1 MKGWAVMRL
10 DIIERKAL
18 RAVIVTLGVIIVIA
32 VGLALWSRYRIY
44 TEQKE
49 LEERRQY
56 EETLAQAMEQE
67 LLVEGMTRGM
77 VRVTLGPPDSTH
89 GLGELVETW
98 YYADTR
104 EYDEVLVRFERDRL
118 FEIERLGSNAA
129 PPPPDRRPDGLDR
142 P

>member
-1 MKGWAVMRL
+1 MRL

-18 RAVIVTLGVIIVIA
+18 RAVVVTLGVIVVAA
-32 VGLALWSRYRIY
+32 VGLALYSRYQVY

-56 EETLAQAMEQE
+56 EERLAQAMEQE

-77 VRVTLGPPDSTH
+77 VRVTLGPPDSTS

-98 YYADTR
+98 YYADTK
-104 EYDEVLVRFERDRL
+104 EYDEVLLRFERDRL
-118 FEIERLGSNAA
+118 TEIEKLGSTVAL
-129 PPPPDRRPDGLDR
+129 PPPERQPDGRRRP
-142 P
+142 